1 MYGGKRRYLRRM
13 IRRYTVLVFLSI
25 AAIAV
30 IAGVWSCVV
39 VRYALPPYLVAVPV
53 VLAAV
58 PVYFSWRRRGYR
70 FGIRGEEAVVTALSV
85 LDDRHRVFNALVLP
99 GARGDID
106 HVVVGPGG
114 VFALETKN
122 YSGDFTCYEDRWTR
136 CRNGTREVMAQ
147 SPSRQAIDNAR
158 RLGAFLRK
166 CGIDV
171 SVDPVVVLANRN
183 ARIRCEHPVV
193 PVVMR
198 RALVSHLTS
207 PKQRLSGAEIRAIS
221 EAVRKGARME

>member
-13 IRRYTVLVFLSI
+13 VRRYTVLVFISI

-30 IAGVWSCVV
+30 IAGVWSCIIVQYALSPFLVV
-39 VRYALPPYLVAVPV
+39 VPL

-58 PVYFSWRRRGYR
+58 PVYFTWRRRGYQY
-70 FGIRGEEAVVTALSV
+70 GIRGEEAVVDALSM
-85 LDDRHRVFNALVLP
+85 LDDRHRVFNDLVLP

-122 YSGDFTCYEDRWTR
+122 YSGDITCFEDRWTR
-136 CRNGTREVMAQ
+136 CRNGTWEVTVH

-158 RLGAFLRK
+158 RLDAFLRQ
-166 CGIDV
+166 CGIAV
-171 SVDPVVVLANRN
+171 KVDPVVVLANRN
-183 ARIRCEHPVV
+183 ARIRCENPVV

-198 RALVSHLTS
+198 RALASHLTS
-207 PKQRLSGAEIRAIS
+207 RKSRLSDAEIRAIS
-221 EAVRKGARME
+221 DFVRKGARME